1 MTILRLPYSGI
12 ASPFTN
18 LLELPSNLPK
28 ANQGMNRN
36 ISLISVVFILLVS
49 ACAPRGT
56 PTSDPIDIQNTAQAA
71 AFTMVAE
78 TQAAVPSPTPV
89 PPTETASPTLPPSN
103 TPPPL
108 PTSGTPG
115 LIPTGAPTSST
126 QQALPTQAPPTS
138 SSGNGGGTQD
148 ICNQPLT
155 AWQGPTA
162 NFSIANQT
170 RPQGTIILSMY
181 VVTDLGQCGY
191 LITGDSFS
199 GPIGNYSAGA
209 FITGKQNFKT
219 FGSFRIT
226 EGSWSI
232 VVKNDSIEARGGCYP
247 NC

>member
-1 MTILRLPYSGI
+1 
-12 ASPFTN
+12 
-18 LLELPSNLPK
+18 
-28 ANQGMNRN
+28 MNRN
-36 ISLISVVFILLVS
+36 ILLLGVVFILLVS

-56 PTSDPIDIQNTAQAA
+56 PTADPVDIQHTAEAA

-78 TQAAVPSPTPV
+78 TQASVPTATPL
-89 PPTETASPTLPPSN
+89 PPTETASPTLPPSS
-103 TPPPL
+103 TPLPL

-115 LIPTGAPTSST
+115 MLPTTGALTSVT

-138 SSGNGGGTQD
+138 SSGGGSTQD
-148 ICNQPLT
+148 VCNQALT
-155 AWQGPTA
+155 SWQGPTA
-162 NFSIANQT
+162 TFSIANQT
-170 RPQGTIILSMY
+170 QPQGTIVLSMY

-199 GPIGNYSAGA
+199 GPIGSYSAAA
-209 FITGKQNFKT
+209 FITGRQNFKA

-226 EGSWSI
+226 EGNWSI